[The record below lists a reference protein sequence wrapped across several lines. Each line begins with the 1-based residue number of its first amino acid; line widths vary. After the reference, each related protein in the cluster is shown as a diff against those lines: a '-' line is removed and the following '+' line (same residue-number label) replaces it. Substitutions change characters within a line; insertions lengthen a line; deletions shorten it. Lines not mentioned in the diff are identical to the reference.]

1 MNYWGKNQILQGW
14 GARLL
19 SGGLGESFQSE
30 LGWKCN
36 QLCAGQGS
44 DWFLCYFLCSL
55 YQGMPLHLIFP
66 EPCRISA
73 HLSAGKAIPYGFFL
87 ISRVAESL
95 SKSLFLFRSPS
106 HHTKQIY
113 TAGGSSCYFH
123 FPNLLLS
130 LSLLSF
136 VDKHP
141 AFQTKGLKVLKLGY
155 TKGKRIFW
163 GEAMPVEYPPAL
175 CRVCSLLL
183 RLFLQLSF
191 VLCACGYSKKGDG
204 KFLGWFLFLCE
215 CCCHKTDPS
224 TLWFQS
230 VITCKG
236 IIGIFVH
243 MYIVQ

>member
-1 MNYWGKNQILQGW
+1 
-14 GARLL
+14 
-19 SGGLGESFQSE
+19 
-30 LGWKCN
+30 
-36 QLCAGQGS
+36 
-44 DWFLCYFLCSL
+44 
-55 YQGMPLHLIFP
+55 MPLHLIFP

-113 TAGGSSCYFH
+113 TAGASSCYFH

-163 GEAMPVEYPPAL
+163 GEEMPVEYPPAL

-236 IIGIFVH
+236 IIGIFFHYVH
-243 MYIVQ
+243 CSVIKTLFWNHYSLLQKSICFFCYKMEICLRNFHDTINHRTELFLPNRTLTESQSAINI